1 MATRDMARPE
11 GAHAVGGNGN
21 GDGTRALR
29 RLTTETKAAFKT
41 TEFFAFLVVAAGI
54 LIAGNS
60 IEGQEGGADYF
71 AGDKVWLYVTL
82 LTIGYMVSRGLA
94 KAGSRDPYW
103 SDDTRR

>member
-1 MATRDMARPE
+1 MATRDMTRPDGV
-11 GAHAVGGNGN
+11 GAVESNRNG
-21 GDGTRALR
+21 TSALR

-41 TEFFAFLVVAAGI
+41 TEFYAFLVVLVGI

-60 IEGQEGGADYF
+60 IEGAEGGTDYF

-103 SDDTRR
+103 SDGDDRH

>member
-1 MATRDMARPE
+1 MATRDMTRSDGATAVE
-11 GAHAVGGNGN
+11 GNRNG
-21 GDGTRALR
+21 TSTLR

-41 TEFFAFLVVAAGI
+41 TELYAFLAVLVGI
-54 LIAGNS
+54 LVAGNA
-60 IEGQEGGADYF
+60 IEGAEGGTDYF

-103 SDDTRR
+103 SDGDARH